1 MEFKFKVTGAR
12 RKELVTAIGEILD
25 IPPEYKGAPT
35 FAYVIGDFTV
45 NKEGSLCFDESADNT
60 ELTVERLLDGLD
72 QAGFRLEA
80 PDKQY
85 DEPAE
90 GGDAADVPDPDEVDA
105 WAEREMRRMN
115 LENQKVPDYS
125 NRGPYSGDDDPD
137 IMTIEM
143 PLDGFTE
150 TAMENLDRLIASKAA
165 LIKKAIGADSLPIE
179 RTETTLGFPWFRFGI
194 KPEEV
199 KAYARFIGALYAMA
213 KTQQRIT
220 ATERP
225 VDNEKYAFRC
235 FLLRLGFIGPEYK
248 EERKI
253 LLSKLTGSAAFK
265 NGQRNPEEVP
275 EA

>member
-1 MEFKFKVTGAR
+1 MEFRFNVTGAR
-12 RKELVTAIGEILD
+12 RKELVMAIGEILD
-25 IPPEYKGAPT
+25 TQPKYKGAPT
-35 FAYVIGDFTV
+35 FSYVIGDLTV
-45 NKEGSLCFDESADNT
+45 NKEGSICFDEKTGNI
-60 ELTVERLLDGLD
+60 EITVERLLDGLD
-72 QAGFRLEA
+72 QAGFQLEV

-90 GGDAADVPDPDEVDA
+90 GGDAADVPDPDEAEA

-125 NRGPYSGDDDPD
+125 NRGPYGGDDVPD
-137 IMTIEM
+137 ILTIEM

-150 TAMENLDRLIASKAA
+150 TRLENLDRLIASKAA
-165 LIKKAIGADSLPIE
+165 LIKKAIGADSLTIN

-194 KPEEV
+194 KPEEIN
-199 KAYARFIGALYAMA
+199 AYARFIGALCAMA

-235 FLLRLGFIGPEYK
+235 FLLRLGFIGPKYK
-248 EERKI
+248 KERQI

-265 NGQRNPEEVP
+265 NGQRNPEEVT